1 MREGFGTICS
11 PWNAWWMPQELKGN
25 IRVFCRVRPL
35 LEDEDVEE
43 SAVVQYPS
51 STELQG
57 RAIELNQPSGR
68 VRSFSFEA
76 PTYSPMII

>member
-1 MREGFGTICS
+1 
-11 PWNAWWMPQELKGN
+11 MPQELKGN

-68 VRSFSFEA
+68 VRSLSLTNEISLFSCEWHKLSF
-76 PTYSPMII
+76 